1 MVLLPPLN
9 QTSIETVNINM
20 FVCLSVQDLSYY
32 CCIELQGDEDK
43 LLACLS
49 QLTSKDTGAHLS
61 CTSSLMHEYTWSILR
76 VAVCRYS
83 KN

>member
-1 MVLLPPLN
+1 M
-9 QTSIETVNINM
+9 IM
-20 FVCLSVQDLSYY
+20 CVCLSVQDLSYY

-49 QLTSKDTGAHLS
+49 QLTSKETGKSLS
-61 CTSSLMHEYTWSILR
+61 CISLQIYEVY
-76 VAVCRYS
+76 RYC